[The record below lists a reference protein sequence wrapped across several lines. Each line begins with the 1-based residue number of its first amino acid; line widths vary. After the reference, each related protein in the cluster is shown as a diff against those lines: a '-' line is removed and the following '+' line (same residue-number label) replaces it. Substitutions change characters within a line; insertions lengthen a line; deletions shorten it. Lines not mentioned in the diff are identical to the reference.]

1 MAVMAVIRALGRALR
16 AAAGVGLAGLLLAL
30 PVEAL
35 ASSLAGRVVGIADGD
50 TLTLLD
56 VAKVR
61 HRIRLAGIDAPEMS
75 QAFGR
80 RSKQHLAG
88 LVFRKEV
95 VVTWRKT
102 DRYGRVV
109 GKVLLGDED
118 VCLAQLRAGL
128 AWHDKA
134 HEHEQSQPD
143 RASYA
148 LTETT
153 ARASRRGLWSGPA
166 PMPPWDFRHSRTTG
180 P

>member
-1 MAVMAVIRALGRALR
+1 MAVNLVICRVLRRAGGA
-16 AAAGVGLAGLLLAL
+16 GLAGLLLAL
-30 PVEAL
+30 PLVSL

-61 HRIRLAGIDAPEMS
+61 HRIRLAGIDAPEKS

-88 LVFRKEV
+88 LVFRQEV
-95 VVTWRKT
+95 LVVWSKR

-109 GKVLLGDED
+109 GKVLLGHED

-128 AWHDKA
+128 AWHDKFY
-134 HEHEQSQPD
+134 EHEQSPSD

-148 LTETT
+148 LAEVN
-153 ARASRRGLWSGPA
+153 ARAGRRGLWRGPA
-166 PMPPWDFRHSRTTG
+166 PTPPWDFRHARKTG